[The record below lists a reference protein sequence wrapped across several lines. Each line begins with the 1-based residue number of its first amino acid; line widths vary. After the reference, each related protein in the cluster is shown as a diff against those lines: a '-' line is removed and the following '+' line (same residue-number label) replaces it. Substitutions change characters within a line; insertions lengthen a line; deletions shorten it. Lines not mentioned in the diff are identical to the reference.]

1 MKINLTKLLDIPTR
15 VSFLNQQ
22 GDTNYSGLISEDRT
36 SNQPYSFDLDD
47 DKKTNACQFP
57 VVPPKR

>member
-1 MKINLTKLLDIPTR
+1 MKINLTKLLDIPAR

-36 SNQPYSFDLDD
+36 SNQPYSFDLED
-47 DKKTNACQFP
+47 
-57 VVPPKR
+57 